1 MMNFA
6 DGLKEI
12 TEGMQVAYDKGKS
25 GRHLH
30 VIQSTV
36 TKIGNKF
43 VTLDNGDK
51 FYIENGKQQT
61 EYVSGELYSSIEAYQ
76 ESKMQDKVIREVQ
89 SRLRDVRLTYPQAL
103 EFQKLLDIHFPVGIG
118 DG

>member
-51 FYIENGKQQT
+51 FYMENSKPSTSQGNFTLLSKLIKNQRCKT
-61 EYVSGELYSSIEAYQ
+61 KSSE
-76 ESKMQDKVIREVQ
+76 K
-89 SRLRDVRLTYPQAL
+89 SRVVYAM
-103 EFQKLLDIHFPVGIG
+103 FG
-118 DG
+118 